1 MERRVEL
8 IKKLITW
15 ILVVSCL
22 LATAGCSHLPF
33 SRNTKGTGEKG
44 NSVKG
49 QGAKT
54 SPMPIDPYEQA
65 KEVKI
70 TLYFKHEVADFLVP
84 EERTVLQDKQSP
96 EQLVVEEL
104 LKGPKKF
111 ERLLVMPPE
120 TKIIDVTRKADTVFV
135 NLTDDFQKPIDLST
149 VPGREDTSGADI
161 PKVQAR
167 LKRLAIYSI
176 VNSLTYLSGVNHVQL
191 MVNNRQLTYHEMGAE
206 LLIED
211 GSELSPDSPMVAIE
225 RDKRWNLTPAR
236 TAGLVLN
243 ALTAEPD
250 WDIIYMFLSDKTM
263 DGDNLPPLDE
273 FKKEIPS
280 ISGGIIAFEDDPVLD
295 QEYLGEK
302 ALVNVKYTDKTV
314 DTLKEVNEV
323 LTADDVEGI
332 WKIRLPAFISRL
344 RQSGTNKAKD

>member
-1 MERRVEL
+1 VKL

-22 LATAGCSHLPF
+22 LVTAGCSHLPF
-33 SRNTKGTGEKG
+33 SQNTKGTGEKG

-54 SPMPIDPYEQA
+54 NPMPIDPYEQA

-70 TLYFKHEVADFLVP
+70 TLYFKHEVADYLVP
-84 EERTVLQDKQSP
+84 EERTVLQDQQSL

-111 ERLLVMPPE
+111 ERLLVMPPG
-120 TKIIDVTRKADTVFV
+120 TKVIDVTRKADTVFV
-135 NLTDDFQKPIDLST
+135 NLTDDFLKPIDLST
-149 VPGREDTSGADI
+149 VPGREDTSEADI
-161 PKVQAR
+161 AKVQAR

-191 MVNNRQLTYHEMGAE
+191 MVNNRQQTYHDMGAE
-206 LLIED
+206 LLIEN
-211 GSELSPDSPMVAIE
+211 GSELNPDSPMVAIE

-273 FKKEIPS
+273 FKKEIPTL
-280 ISGGIIAFEDDPVLD
+280 SGGMIAFEDDPVLD
-295 QEYLGEK
+295 QEYLEDK
-302 ALVNVKYTDKTV
+302 ALVNVRYTDKTGESP
-314 DTLKEVNEV
+314 KEVNEV
-323 LTADDVEGI
+323 LTADDMEGI

-344 RQSGTNKAKD
+344 RQTSQKKAKD